1 MMQIYN
7 WMQTA
12 AALAVAKTLLHSLWQ
27 SGIVAVLL
35 AVVLRFSVSSRIRYA
50 AGCAALLVIVT
61 IFVGTLLYLAP
72 GKKNLDSPS
81 PVPLSWSSR
90 NLDSNDR
97 ARVDRFD
104 LQSALPWITPIWLAG
119 VLLFN
124 MKHVASWLASR
135 RLRRIGVCSAP
146 DVWQNRL
153 NAIRNRLKVARS
165 VALLES
171 SLAQVP
177 LVWAMCGRSS

>member
-1 MMQIYN
+1 
-7 WMQTA
+7 
-12 AALAVAKTLLHSLWQ
+12 Q
-27 SGIVAVLL
+27 SGIMAVLL
-35 AVVLRFSVSSRIRYA
+35 AVVLRFSISSRIRYA
-50 AGCAALLVIVT
+50 AGCATLLVIVGVSVAT
-61 IFVGTLLYLAP
+61 FFYLAP
-72 GKKNLDSPS
+72 AKKDLDSPS

-90 NLDSNDR
+90 NLDISAR

-104 LQSALPWITPIWLAG
+104 LQSDLPWITPIWLAG

-146 DVWQNRL
+146 DIWQNKL
-153 NAIRNRLKVARS
+153 NAVRNRLKVARP

-171 SLAQVP
+171 SLA
-177 LVWAMCGRSS
+177 R